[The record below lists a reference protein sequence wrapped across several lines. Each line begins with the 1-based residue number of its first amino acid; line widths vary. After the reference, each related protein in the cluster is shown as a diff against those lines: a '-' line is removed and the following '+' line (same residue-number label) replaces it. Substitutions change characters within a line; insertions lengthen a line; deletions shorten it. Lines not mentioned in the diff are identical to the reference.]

1 MTTPHETY
9 PDPAVSPEAESLINA
24 DGNDDA
30 LATRVEALR
39 KVISELSP
47 EVVALQKSQ
56 KSVWGW
62 LKGGAGFI
70 AFDVLIT
77 LAGLFFGLHLRTLSD
92 DNQQLLAQVQQQQV
106 RLGTSIHETCNL
118 YGLFESFYS
127 DAARNRFPQGPMAY
141 DQGYIQLQH
150 SSDNLQC
157 GLKHVV
163 PGT

>member
-1 MTTPHETY
+1 MTIPDEPY
-9 PDPAVSPEAESLINA
+9 PDPVVSPEAESLVNPPV
-24 DGNDDA
+24 NDDA

-39 KVISELSP
+39 QVISELSP
-47 EVVALQKSQ
+47 EVTALQKSQ
-56 KSVWGW
+56 QSVWGW

-70 AFDVLIT
+70 AFDVAIT
-77 LAGLFFGLHLRTLSD
+77 LVGLFFGLHLRTLSA
-92 DNQQLLAQVQQQQV
+92 DNQALLAQVQQQQA
-106 RLGTSIHETCNL
+106 RLGASIHETCNL

-127 DAARNRFPQGPMAY
+127 DAARSRFPQGPVAY

>member
-1 MTTPHETY
+1 MTI
-9 PDPAVSPEAESLINA
+9 PDGPYSDPVVSPEAESLA
-24 DGNDDA
+24 SPLVNDDA

-70 AFDVLIT
+70 AFDVAIT
-77 LAGLFFGLHLRTLSD
+77 LVGLFFGLHLRTLSA
-92 DNQQLLAQVQQQQV
+92 DNQALLVQVQQQQA

-127 DAARNRFPQGPMAY
+127 DAARNRFPQGPVAY
-141 DQGYIQLQH
+141 DQGYVQLQR
-150 SSDNLQC
+150 SSDHLQC